1 MIPCTWG
8 FLRHMIG
15 MGLKCLAKHLSS
27 FVFSPSTTSWGL
39 GIHMFFFFRAV
50 TTIYIYISAASR
62 RSRACVL
69 GLGLNWQHVLNFYVK
84 KKGKR
89 MFESRFQTKLTKAI
103 GNMLQPLQRGKKLT
117 IQKRNWQTP
126 FFTLDPIQ
134 DPSSKETH
142 AANVSDA
149 APVAEAGSDFFFQ
162 WIFEAS
168 WISG

>member
-1 MIPCTWG
+1 MSKPRSI
-8 FLRHMIG
+8 
-15 MGLKCLAKHLSS
+15 S
-27 FVFSPSTTSWGL
+27 FTQYIFPMTITYHKYIIKIEPSLPSHDPLYMRLPSTYDWDGSEVPSQTFIKFCFFSFHHKL
-39 GIHMFFFFRAV
+39 GTWDTHVFFFRAV

-117 IQKRNWQTP
+117 IQKRN
-126 FFTLDPIQ
+126 
-134 DPSSKETH
+134 
-142 AANVSDA
+142 
-149 APVAEAGSDFFFQ
+149 
-162 WIFEAS
+162 
-168 WISG
+168 